1 MLKNNMEDI
10 RFTKDHYYIIMEN
23 DLATIGLTDFLL
35 DKIHEEVSLIE
46 LPEVNNL
53 YNKSDQ
59 VGSLFFGDD
68 EIELYTPVSG
78 EMAEINE
85 NLVREPDNIKNST
98 YDDNWL
104 FRIYITDTTELY
116 DTMSEEEYNEYLE
129 TL

>member
-1 MLKNNMEDI
+1 MEDI

-23 DLATIGLTDFLL
+23 DLATVGLTDFVL
-35 DKIHEEVSLIE
+35 DKIKDEISVIE
-46 LPEVNNL
+46 LPEINNL

-59 VGSLFFGDD
+59 VGSMFFGDED
-68 EIELYTPVSG
+68 LELYTPLTG

-85 NLVREPDNIKNST
+85 NLISEPDTIKNST

-104 FRIYITDTTELY
+104 FRIYATDLSELE
-116 DTMSEEEYNEYLE
+116 DTMSEDQYNDYLE

>member
-1 MLKNNMEDI
+1 MEDI

-85 NLVREPDNIKNST
+85 NLVSEPDTIKNST

-104 FRIYITDTTELY
+104 FRIYITDTNELY

>member
-1 MLKNNMEDI
+1 MEDI

-53 YNKSDQ
+53 YTKSDQ

-85 NLVREPDNIKNST
+85 NLVSEPDTIKNSPYHYT
-98 YDDNWL
+98 SL
-104 FRIYITDTTELY
+104 FRNYITDTTELY
-116 DTMSEEEYNEYLE
+116 DTTSEEEYNEYIE

>member
-1 MLKNNMEDI
+1 MYKSNMEDI

-85 NLVREPDNIKNST
+85 NLVSEPDTIKNST

>member
-1 MLKNNMEDI
+1 MLCNSSI
-10 RFTKDHYYIIMEN
+10 ASIILEN
-23 DLATIGLTDFLL
+23 DLATVGLTDYIL
-35 DKIHEEVSLIE
+35 DKVNEEISLIE

-59 VGSLFFGDD
+59 VGSMFYGDD
-68 EIELYTPVSG
+68 EIELFTPLTG

-85 NLVREPDNIKNST
+85 NLISEPDTIKDST

-104 FRIYITDTTELY
+104 FRIYATDLSELEE
-116 DTMSEEEYNEYLE
+116 TMSEEEYNEYLE

>member
-1 MLKNNMEDI
+1 MEDI

-23 DLATIGLTDFLL
+23 DLATIGLTDFIL
-35 DKIHEEVSLIE
+35 DKILEDVSLIE
-46 LPEVNNL
+46 LPEINSL

-68 EIELYTPVSG
+68 EIEIYTPLSG

-85 NLVREPDNIKNST
+85 NLVSEPDTIKNST
-98 YDDNWL
+98 YENNWL
-104 FRIYITDTTELY
+104 FRIYTIDLNELN
-116 DTMSEEEYNEYLE
+116 DTMSKEEYEEYLE

>member
-1 MLKNNMEDI
+1 MEDI

-78 EMAEINE
+78 EMAEVNE
-85 NLVREPDNIKNST
+85 NLISEPDTIKNST

-116 DTMSEEEYNEYLE
+116 DTMSEEEYNDYVE